1 MKLKTPSGEA
11 LTSIAEKTSLAFVL
25 HQGMLCPYPSLM
37 SGYEPMGKQKA
48 PKAQADAMTWIKQQI
63 NDFGIAGIPLRD
75 LISFVKTAL
84 GSPNAL
90 VRASATQLLVTV
102 KIFVGGDIS
111 GFLEDL
117 NPQLLSTIN
126 SEFDKAASQTP
137 PEPTRTQADL
147 KEVAAGPSKG
157 GKGGAD
163 PLDDLVP
170 RVDLDKLVAQ
180 TSVIADSRADAW
192 KVRKEAFEALNA
204 LLEVKSNQ
212 RLKANMGKHFCAGMS
227 RADSQAR
234 SLLFCEKPWPT
245 RISRSRC
252 WLWASSPRSPPVW
265 DHLSTSTTRSSRL
278 LLLPSAPTKRP

>member
-1 MKLKTPSGEA
+1 
-11 LTSIAEKTSLAFVL
+11 
-25 HQGMLCPYPSLM
+25 M
-37 SGYEPMGKQKA
+37 SKQKA
-48 PKAQADAMTWIKQQI
+48 PKAQADALTWIKQQI
-63 NDFGIAGIPLRD
+63 NDFGISGIPLRE

-126 SEFDKAASQTP
+126 SEFDKASSQTP

-147 KEVAAGPSKG
+147 QEVAAGP
-157 GKGGAD
+157 GKQGKAGAD

-170 RVDLDKLVAQ
+170 RVDLDKLVNQ
-180 TSVIADSRADAW
+180 TSVLADSRSDAW
-192 KVRKEAFEALNA
+192 KVRKEAFEALSA

-212 RLKANMGKHFCAGMS
+212 RLKPNMG
-227 RADSQAR
+227 
-234 SLLFCEKPWPT
+234 
-245 RISRSRC
+245 
-252 WLWASSPRSPPVW
+252 ASSSDIHRQS
-265 DHLSTSTTRSSRL
+265 LSRIAL
-278 LLLPSAPTKRP
+278 RPAR